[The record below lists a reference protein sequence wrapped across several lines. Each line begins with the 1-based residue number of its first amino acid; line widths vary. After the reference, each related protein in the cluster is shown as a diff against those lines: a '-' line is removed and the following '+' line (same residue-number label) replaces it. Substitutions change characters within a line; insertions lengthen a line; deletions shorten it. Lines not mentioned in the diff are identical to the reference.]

1 MTTQKR
7 SYMQDTD
14 AWLTEQLNTLEPNL
28 DLEAV
33 KKALKDRILGYIRV
47 SQLMKCPD
55 EACFIA
61 VSAYLTGYATGSE
74 SVQEPTVR

>member
-28 DLEAV
+28 DVEAV
-33 KKALKDRILGYIRV
+33 KKALKDRILQSFRNGQR
-47 SQLMKCPD
+47 MCPKCNPRK
-55 EACFIA
+55 
-61 VSAYLTGYATGSE
+61 
-74 SVQEPTVR
+74 PR